1 MTSFGNDPE
10 LVATFRAEAHDRLEA
25 LSEGLLHV
33 PDGDHRAAAS
43 HWGALF
49 RDAHTVK
56 GSARML
62 GLDATVALAHEVED
76 TLSALRENR
85 LAWSREVQDDLLER
99 VASVVASLSGSV
111 LAPDPEPEPAVFAEA
126 ITSVPATVAAPRAA
140 VEHGSSLRV
149 AAGKVGG
156 LIDAVGEAELGA
168 RHLEQII
175 DRTAG
180 VARET
185 AQLTAELERALDG
198 LPVPPEGRAALANL
212 RAAGDELARDASS
225 AGELA
230 EDHRSRVAGVRD
242 GTLALAM
249 VPLRQLVGG
258 FPTLVHRLA
267 TAEGADVRLLL
278 DGADVEL
285 DKRVLDGVSEAL
297 THLVTNAVDH
307 GCETPVQ
314 RRAAGKPEQATVR
327 VSARSSGSTVVLEVA
342 DDGRGVDE
350 AAVRAE
356 AVARGLSV
364 TGDVTG
370 LLFTP
375 SFSTRTEVTESS
387 GRGVGLDAVRHA
399 VEGLGGT
406 VELASTPGRG
416 TTVTLTVP
424 VSLGVLHCLLA
435 RAGGERYAIP
445 VTSVVETIG
454 LRDSDIADVAGT
466 PVVLRDG
473 GTMPVR
479 SLADSLGASGS
490 IIGSRSGLVVRHG
503 DRLVV
508 WAVDR
513 LEGEQE
519 VVVKD
524 LGPFIAAA
532 GGIPGIT
539 GATLDGDGS
548 VVCLLDLREIGDGA
562 DRGRA
567 AVPTQRAEDA
577 VALAP
582 ARVLVVED
590 SLGVRELERVVLTG
604 AGYDVTTCVD
614 GTEGAAELAGD
625 PYDAVVSDVEMPG
638 IDGVELTRRI
648 RVTAG
653 WEQVPVVL
661 LTSRGA
667 PEDVRAG
674 LDAGAN
680 AYLLKSDFNQAEL
693 VATVRRLIGR

>member
-1 MTSFGNDPE
+1 
-10 LVATFRAEAHDRLEA
+10 
-25 LSEGLLHV
+25 
-33 PDGDHRAAAS
+33 
-43 HWGALF
+43 
-49 RDAHTVK
+49 
-56 GSARML
+56 
-62 GLDATVALAHEVED
+62 
-76 TLSALRENR
+76 
-85 LAWSREVQDDLLER
+85 
-99 VASVVASLSGSV
+99 
-111 LAPDPEPEPAVFAEA
+111 
-126 ITSVPATVAAPRAA
+126 VAAN
-140 VEHGSSLRV
+140 
-149 AAGKVGG
+149 KVGG

-168 RHLEQII
+168 RHHEQIV
-175 DRTAG
+175 DRAAG

-185 AQLTAELERALDG
+185 SHLAVELERALDG
-198 LPVPPEGRAALANL
+198 LPEPPEGRAALANL
-212 RAAGDELARDASS
+212 RAAGDELARDATA

-230 EDHRSRVAGVRD
+230 EDHRARVAGVRD

-267 TAEGADVRLLL
+267 TAAGSDVRLLL

-307 GCETPVQ
+307 GCEPPLE
-314 RRAAGKPEQATVR
+314 RRAAGKPEQATVH
-327 VSARSSGSTVVLEVA
+327 VSARSSGSTVVLEVR

-350 AAVRAE
+350 TAVRAE
-356 AVARGLSV
+356 AEARGLTV
-364 TGDVTG
+364 TADVTG

-375 SFSTRTEVTESS
+375 SFSTRSEVTESS

-445 VTSVVETIG
+445 VTSVIETIG
-454 LRDSDIADVAGT
+454 LRDSDIGDVAGT

-473 GTMPVR
+473 GTMPLR
-479 SLADSLGASGS
+479 NLADSLGAAGHVV
-490 IIGSRSGLVVRHG
+490 GSRSGLVVRHG

-524 LGPFIAAA
+524 LGPFFAAA
-532 GGIPGIT
+532 GGLPGIT

-548 VVCLLDLREIGDGA
+548 VVCLLDLREIGDGVA
-562 DRGRA
+562 RARA
-567 AVPTQRAEDA
+567 AVPTQRVDDDVE
-577 VALAP
+577 LAP

-590 SLGVRELERVVLTG
+590 SLGVRELERVVLSS

-614 GTEGAAELAGD
+614 GAEGAAELTGN

-638 IDGVELTRRI
+638 LDGVELTRRI
-648 RVTAG
+648 RATAG

-667 PEDVRAG
+667 PEDVKAG